1 MVDLEAVIDLL
12 DVENTTG
19 RLVGA
24 DDDIRRQ
31 FERLAHP
38 LAEVVE
44 ALRQLEDE
52 VEPDK
57 TLREDGQAVAVD

>member
-12 DVENTTG
+12 DVENTAG

-31 FERLAHP
+31 FKRLAHP